1 MKTLAKRLVAVI
13 AAVVI
18 ALSPALVYA
27 EHADKECETGDEVEQ
42 AKGHGGFYKDLG
54 LTPQQTSE
62 LKARREANAGKAKE
76 VRDELKAK
84 RAELKAEI
92 EKPTVDRARITALT
106 TDIKGLTG
114 QMIDQRVDN
123 ILAMKEILTPEQ
135 FSKMQAKMHAKKGGK
150 GNWKG
155 KDKGHGMDF

>member
-1 MKTLAKRLVAVI
+1 MKTLMKRLVAVT

-27 EHADKECETGDEVEQ
+27 EHADEQCETGDKAGKE
-42 AKGHGGFYKDLG
+42 GRGGFYKDLG

-76 VRDELKAK
+76 VREQLKAK

-92 EKPTVDRARITALT
+92 ERPTVDRARITALT
-106 TDIKGLTG
+106 TDIKSLTG
-114 QMIDQRVDN
+114 QMIDQKVDN
-123 ILAMKEILTPEQ
+123 ILAMKEVLTPEQ
-135 FSKMQAKMHAKKGGK
+135 FAKMQAKKHDKKGGK

-155 KDKGHGMDF
+155 KDKGHGMEF